1 MKKLLLLISFF
12 SILLIFSCSN
22 DKKAEVI
29 DKKNDKDTVQNVQHS
44 NSKAIV
50 TFVEL
55 GSVNCVPC
63 KQMQPIMASL
73 EKKYGEQLEVIFY
86 DVVKKEHKDKSKE
99 FGIRLIP
106 TQVFLDKNGKE
117 IHRHEGFYPEAEIEK
132 FLQEQGLKPI

>member
-1 MKKLLLLISFF
+1 MNKFLLFIFLSFF
-12 SILLIFSCSN
+12 LIISCSS
-22 DKKAEVI
+22 DKKVELEKANI
-29 DKKNDKDTVQNVQHS
+29 NKDSVQNIQKS
-44 NSKAIV
+44 SSEAIV

-55 GSVNCVPC
+55 GSTSCVTC
-63 KQMQPIMASL
+63 KQMLPIMESL
-73 EKKYGEQLEVIFY
+73 EKKYGNQLQVIFY

-117 IHRHEGFYPEAEIEK
+117 IHRHEGFYPESSIEK